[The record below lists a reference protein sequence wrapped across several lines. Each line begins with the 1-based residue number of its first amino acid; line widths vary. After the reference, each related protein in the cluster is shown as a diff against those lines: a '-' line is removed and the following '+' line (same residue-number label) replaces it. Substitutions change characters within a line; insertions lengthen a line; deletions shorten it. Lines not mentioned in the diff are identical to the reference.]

1 MSIKLIKDALQWNEH
16 PNKTEQAGRT
26 TRHNEYDAGT
36 EIEKKKARQNY
47 SERQFFTYMGKLRG
61 FSGID
66 KRRY

>member
-36 EIEKKKARQNY
+36 EIEKKSA
-47 SERQFFTYMGKLRG
+47 SELLRTPILHLHG
-61 FSGID
+61 EA
-66 KRRY
+66 